1 MTALRAEWIRI
12 WRNPADTLAT
22 VAFNAVLMIGAWFLL
37 PRNWLFEWTGPSGF
51 ALALAGW
58 MYADVTATNVL
69 APDRERVLASLDD
82 RDALRALLAAKAVAL
97 WMLIAPLCA
106 TIAVVVGFAEQDWLF
121 TAVVVAAVALCPFG
135 ALAGTSLVGV
145 FLPYHQR
152 SLRWRWEQ
160 RARWRTVVVRWL
172 ILLVVPYGVFPA
184 FSVAIVVVPA
194 VLWRIV
200 KPADV
205 HTRIG
210 TADFALCVVLAV
222 IVSAVIW
229 VVARRI
235 AVSRIQRHAP
245 LADYL
250 RDRDRG

>member
-1 MTALRAEWIRI
+1 MAALRAEWIRI

-69 APDRERVLASLDD
+69 APDRERILAALDD
-82 RDALRALLAAKAVAL
+82 RDALGAMLGAKAVAL

-106 TIAVVVGFAEQDWLF
+106 TIAIAVGFADRDWLF
-121 TAVVVAAVALCPFG
+121 TAVVVVAVALCPFG
-135 ALAGTSLVGV
+135 PLAGSSLVGV
-145 FLPYHQR
+145 FFPYHQR
-152 SLRWRWEQ
+152 PLRWRWEQ
-160 RARWRTVVVRWL
+160 RVRWRTVVVRWL
-172 ILLVVPYGVFPA
+172 ILLVVPYAVFPA
-184 FSVAIVVVPA
+184 FSAAIAVVPV

-200 KPADV
+200 KPDDV
-205 HTRIG
+205 HTGIG
-210 TADFALCVVLAV
+210 TADFALCVLVAV
-222 IVSAVIW
+222 ASSALMW

-235 AVSRIQRHAP
+235 ALSRIQQHAP